1 MAVCIVVCM
10 IVGYLF
16 GCIQTGYIV
25 GRVNKI
31 DIRDYGSGN
40 SGTTNTL
47 RTLGKTAAI
56 ITFLGDAVK
65 GLVAVNLARYV
76 IMPAFHVEGEA
87 YLWLLTGF
95 AVVLGHNFPFY
106 LGFKGGK
113 GISCF
118 AGVITCYFWPLAVVG
133 LITFVLVAII
143 TKYISVAS
151 TLGTLSLIIAYFI
164 MQKSDMYLFIFL
176 ILTFIL
182 IIIKHIPNYK
192 RLIHNEEN
200 KIKLFDKKSYKVS

>member
-1 MAVCIVVCM
+1 MPDGSRWCICPESVNSTPPKSLYSRPEVSAVIHPL
-10 IVGYLF
+10 I
-16 GCIQTGYIV
+16 
-25 GRVNKI
+25 
-31 DIRDYGSGN
+31 YG
-40 SGTTNTL
+40 TL
-47 RTLGKTAAI
+47 AI
-56 ITFLGDAVK
+56 
-65 GLVAVNLARYV
+65 
-76 IMPAFHVEGEA
+76 
-87 YLWLLTGF
+87 
-95 AVVLGHNFPFY
+95 LGHLFPIF
-106 LGFKGGK
+106 LKFKGGK

-164 MQKSDMYLFIFL
+164 MQKNDMYLFIFL

-200 KIKLFDKKSYKVS
+200 KIKLFDKKS

>member
-106 LGFKGGK
+106 LG
-113 GISCF
+113 
-118 AGVITCYFWPLAVVG
+118 L
-133 LITFVLVAII
+133 
-143 TKYISVAS
+143 
-151 TLGTLSLIIAYFI
+151 
-164 MQKSDMYLFIFL
+164 
-176 ILTFIL
+176 
-182 IIIKHIPNYK
+182 
-192 RLIHNEEN
+192 
-200 KIKLFDKKSYKVS
+200 KVERE